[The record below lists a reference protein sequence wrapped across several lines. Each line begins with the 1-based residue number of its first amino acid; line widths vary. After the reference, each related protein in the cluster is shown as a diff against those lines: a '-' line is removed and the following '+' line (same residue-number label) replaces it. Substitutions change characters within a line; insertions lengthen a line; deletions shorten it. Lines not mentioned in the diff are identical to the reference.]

1 MCQVLFAQE
10 PAQLLE
16 ELGHEEGDYAGEE
29 RVAREQV
36 DEEEDHHVEHRQ
48 GELEVNSI
56 FNRLCSAIFRRTF
69 KPKGNITVFRD
80 FSPNPRGFFMFPF

>member
-1 MCQVLFAQE
+1 MRQVLLAEE

-16 ELGHEEGDYAGEE
+16 ELGHEEGDNSGEE

-48 GELEVNSI
+48 GELGGKSI
-56 FNRLCSAIFRRTF
+56 FDRLGSRPYFG
-69 KPKGNITVFRD
+69 PLLGLN
-80 FSPNPRGFFMFPF
+80 